1 MGRRR
6 RRRPE
11 DNQNNGHPTYV
22 NDEGNVVHVRKIGA
36 GDEGVLYTMQI
47 SVSSARCMQPSF
59 QPIPY
64 LIKSGSSPPT
74 YIVKEAPTQIQ
85 SV

>member
-22 NDEGNVVHVRKIGA
+22 DDEGKVVHVRKIGT
-36 GDEGVLYTMQI
+36 GDEGVLYTMQL
-47 SVSSARCMQPSF
+47 SVSSAHCR
-59 QPIPY
+59 
-64 LIKSGSSPPT
+64 
-74 YIVKEAPTQIQ
+74 
-85 SV
+85 